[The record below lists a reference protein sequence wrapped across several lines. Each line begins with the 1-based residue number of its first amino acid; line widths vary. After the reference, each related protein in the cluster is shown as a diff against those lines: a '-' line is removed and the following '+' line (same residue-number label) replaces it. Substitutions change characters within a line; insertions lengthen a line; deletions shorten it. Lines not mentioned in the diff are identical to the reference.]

1 MELTKGQIH
10 WWLVTHSKIDAQ
22 SYRAL
27 IADFLKNVIAL
38 FKYWASHLEWHLMR
52 KKIALFRAR
61 FLTCAGTQ
69 KMLDKSLL
77 NSELCTVTRSPGQ
90 RRCFPVVTRDGS
102 VHRVGWIH
110 KLT

>member
-22 SYRAL
+22 SYRAP
-27 IADFLKNVIAL
+27 ITDFFKNVIAL
-38 FKYWASHLEWHLMR
+38 FKCWASHLEGHLMR

-61 FLTCAGTQ
+61 SSTCAGTRR
-69 KMLDKSLL
+69 MLDQSLL
-77 NSELCTVTRSPGQ
+77 NNELCSLGQ
-90 RRCFPVVTRDGS
+90 QRCFPVVTRDGS